1 MYFFFKKKMKFKLF
15 FIFLFIRIKLC
26 QVELYVQ
33 VDPYLPRLYTW
44 NLWKGRYEQILN
56 KKGGLTKNYPGG
68 IYLQQF

>member
-1 MYFFFKKKMKFKLF
+1 MKFKLF
-15 FIFLFIRIKLC
+15 FIFLFIRVILC

-56 KKGGLTKNYPGG
+56 KKGGLTKNYPGS